1 MSQGQDQTLKFIS
14 NEYLKEFIKI
24 LPEVIDFEIDENT
37 EIEILTEEQIVIE
50 PSLYRPDFI
59 ARVGDIILMLEFQ
72 STFVG
77 TMDKKRFKSYI
88 ANFDLKNNDEN
99 RKIIFA
105 VISTAENFKFA
116 EYRINDWDL
125 FTFPLI
131 SLYNENVGEI
141 ISNIKEKINNQES
154 FDDKELI
161 EFALT
166 PIMHRSREK
175 IVNQFKQNVELMN
188 QINYDNNHIRD
199 STYGI
204 AILLSNMYF
213 TADDPM
219 RKEIQGDYMMKV
231 DCISE
236 AIQDSYDEGLNTGK
250 IEGEIKGEIK
260 MVVNLFNSG
269 KLTAE
274 DTASE
279 LLSLNC
285 KPEMISNITGLSENK
300 ISKIRNNIP

>member
-1 MSQGQDQTLKFIS
+1 MSQGQDQSLKFIS

-125 FTFPLI
+125 FTFPII

-213 TADDPM
+213 AADDPM

-236 AIQDSYDEGLNTGK
+236 AIQDSYD
-250 IEGEIKGEIK
+250 EGEIKGEIK

-285 KPEMISNITGLSENK
+285 KPKMISNVTGLSENEINK
-300 ISKIRNNIP
+300 IKNNIP